1 VASLAKGLVPDG
13 INQVDLDL
21 NLISASLLGLIFQA
35 PVTSNNY
42 YSTNGP
48 RPCCPAIWPTTTV
61 HPSAIKPLPGECRG
75 GVESTRVLSR
85 DMGQREPKGEGNEG
99 YPVSLPRG
107 RR

>member
-42 YSTNGP
+42 Y
-48 RPCCPAIWPTTTV
+48 TV
-61 HPSAIKPLPGECRG
+61 LN
-75 GVESTRVLSR
+75 
-85 DMGQREPKGEGNEG
+85 QRA
-99 YPVSLPRG
+99 
-107 RR
+107 